1 MSDYLEGTKAAPT
14 TWGDVLVLGL
24 GKSGRAAAEYFL
36 GLLGSRV
43 KSLTIAGGDQNDAA
57 LEFAE
62 GARSRGARVTFDT
75 YTFDERYDVC
85 VASPGISQF
94 SRFYENAQAVSGEVI
109 SEVELAWR
117 ESPAD
122 SRWVAVTGTNG
133 KTTTTTLTRD
143 LLRAGGLAAEA
154 VGNIGRMATG
164 EVAKRAPG
172 EWLVAELSSFQ
183 LAGSRELHPRV
194 AVLLN
199 VTPDHLAWHKTMEN
213 YAAAK
218 ERIFANLDADDLAV
232 ISDGDDWCRAIA
244 ERVRA
249 RGLNVCRLLSAGEAP
264 REGERSCAWEGADGM
279 LHVRIDG
286 RDTELVRSSELEIH
300 GEHNVENALAA
311 SAAALACG
319 VDACDVRAGLKA
331 FRPLE
336 HRIEPCGELGG
347 VRFVN
352 DSKATNTDAVS
363 KALTA
368 FKPGSVVILLGGH
381 DKGTELVDMAAD
393 VARDARVAVCFGEAG
408 ERIARALEATGSG
421 VEVVRAAHLA
431 EALDAGA
438 RAARPGDVVLLSPA
452 CSSFDEFSGF
462 EERGRVFK
470 RLVAERIRAGKS
482 EQ

>member
-1 MSDYLEGTKAAPT
+1 MCDTKGARKY
-14 TWGDVLVLGL
+14 GNVLVLGL
-24 GKSGRAAAEYFL
+24 GKTGEAVAIYLSGLIQSGRVSSVTVYG
-36 GLLGSRV
+36 GLKSEPGPTTRLLEEAGVRVVCGTERVEGSY
-43 KSLTIAGGDQNDAA
+43 
-57 LEFAE
+57 
-62 GARSRGARVTFDT
+62 DT
-75 YTFDERYDVC
+75 C
-85 VASPGISQF
+85 ISSPGISEF
-94 SRFYENAQAVSGEVI
+94 SDFYKHAAAASAETFGEP
-109 SEVELAWR
+109 ELAWR
-117 ESPAD
+117 ESPE
-122 SRWVAVTGTNG
+122 RWVGITGTNG

-232 ISDGDDWCRAIA
+232 ISDGDAWCRAIA
-244 ERVRA
+244 ERARE
-249 RGLNVCRLLSAGEAP
+249 RGLNVCRLLSPGEAP
-264 REGERSCAWEGADGM
+264 REGERSCAWEDAGGM
-279 LHVRIDG
+279 LRVRISG

-331 FRPLE
+331 FHPLE

-368 FKPGSVVILLGGH
+368 FEPGRVVILLGGH
-381 DKGTELVDMAAD
+381 DKGTELEDMAAD

-421 VEVVRAAHLA
+421 IEVIRAAHLA
-431 EALDAGA
+431 EALDAGV